1 MQLSHTRRVAS
12 ACFDDPNL
20 VSCAGLVPMAAL
32 AQQCGLAVLADEHL
46 TVPTDKGANAGAK
59 VSALVAGMV
68 AGADSIEDMAL
79 LRHGAMG
86 TVFDRP
92 YAPST
97 LGSFLR
103 EFAFGHVRQL
113 DAVAARL
120 LAQLHARTPLL
131 AGIDGPVMVDLD
143 DTIVEVHGYAK
154 QGSGYGY
161 SGVRG
166 LNALIAT
173 VTTERGAPVVT
184 GQRLRKGSCGSP
196 RGAARIIGDTLAT
209 VKRLRGTDPT
219 CKPLVR
225 ADSAFYGYPTVAAA
239 LRGGA
244 DVSVTVRLDPKVKAA
259 IADIGDEAW
268 TAIEYTDAVYD
279 ETTHQWI
286 SRAEVAEIGF
296 TAFSSRKASQQINGR
311 LVVRRIPDL
320 NHNDDGQQSLF
331 DTWRFHAFFTT
342 TDLDTVTADKIHRG
356 HAIIEQVHA
365 DLKDSALAHLPSG
378 RFNANAAWLVLAVIA
393 FNLTRAA
400 ATLTGPRLAR
410 ARTATIRRTLIT
422 VPARIASSA
431 RRLTLHLPR
440 DWPWEQQWNTL
451 FHSLFHRNRP
461 ITT

>member
-1 MQLSHTRRVAS
+1 MQLSHTRPVAS
-12 ACFDDPNL
+12 AVFDDSNL
-20 VSCAGLVPMAAL
+20 VSCAGLVPIAAL
-32 AQQCGLAVLADEHL
+32 AQKCGLAGLADEHL
-46 TVPTDKGANAGAK
+46 SVPTDKGANAGAK
-59 VSALVAGMV
+59 VTSLVAGMI
-68 AGADSIEDMAL
+68 AGADSIDDMAL

-86 TVFDRP
+86 TLFDRP

-113 DAVAARL
+113 DAVASRL
-120 LAQLHARTPLL
+120 LAGLAERTPLL
-131 AGIDGPVMVDLD
+131 EDIDGSVMVDLD
-143 DTIVEVHGYAK
+143 DTIIEVHGYAK

-173 VTTERGAPVVT
+173 VTTAGGAPVIT

-209 VKRLRGTDPT
+209 VKRLRSTEATG
-219 CKPLVR
+219 KPLLR
-225 ADSAFYGYPTVAAA
+225 ADSAFYGHPTVAAA

-244 DVSVTVRLDPKVKAA
+244 DVSITVRLDPKVKAA
-259 IADIGDEAW
+259 IATIDEHAW
-268 TAIEYTDAVYD
+268 TPIEYTDAVYD
-279 ETTHQWI
+279 EATQRWI

-296 TAFSSRKASQQINGR
+296 TAFSSRKTAEQIPGR

-320 NHNDDGQQSLF
+320 NPTHDGQATLF

-342 TDLDTVTADKIHRG
+342 SDRDMITADKTHRG

-365 DLKDSALAHLPSG
+365 DLKASALAHLPSG
-378 RFNANAAWLVLAVIA
+378 RFTANAAWLVLAVIA

-400 ATLTGPRLAR
+400 ATMTGPKLAK
-410 ARTATIRRTLIT
+410 ARTTTIRRTLIT

-440 DWPWEQQWNTL
+440 DWPWESAWNTL
-451 FHSLFHRNRP
+451 FNNLFRRHQP
-461 ITT
+461 IIA